1 MKRIVTAI
9 GVVGA
14 ALVPLPATTADARQP
29 LPPEQVQV
37 WATTLPRQPNSQL
50 DRVYSPLGALHVLDQ
65 IYAVMVRD
73 LSEDRPGDAWT
84 KGGEG
89 SKAVDRYRRL
99 LVHSP
104 DKDLNKLMNRA
115 LNRLGDVFDE
125 VNITATD
132 EAAETARRSNRLWT
146 QVEARLKADG
156 VDTGE
161 PWSLSTVN

>member
-1 MKRIVTAI
+1 MKRIVTSI
-9 GVVGA
+9 GVMGA
-14 ALVPLPATTADARQP
+14 ALMALPATAADASQP
-29 LPPEQVQV
+29 PPPEQVQA
-37 WATTLPRQPNSQL
+37 WATTLPRQPKSQL

-65 IYAVMVRD
+65 IYAVMVQD

-115 LNRLGDVFDE
+115 LNQVGDVFDE
-125 VNITATD
+125 VDLTATD
-132 EAAETARRSNRLWT
+132 KAARTAQRSNRLWA
-146 QVEARLKADG
+146 QVESKLKTYG